1 LRDAAGQLRNVEG
14 TRITD
19 SLAAGSTRDS
29 VQLLLDT
36 LVAQD
41 FEVIGPT
48 ARDGAIVYDQIAR
61 ITDLPV
67 GWTDRQDAGRYRLER
82 RDDGALFGFNV
93 GPQAWKRFLHRPVET
108 LWTTRRDENVTTVED
123 AHGPAPKYRVYRRR
137 RRHR

>member
-1 LRDAAGQLRNVEG
+1 M
-14 TRITD
+14 TD
-19 SLAAGSTRDS
+19 SLAVGSTATIARDS

-82 RDDGALFGFNV
+82 RDDGALFG
-93 GPQAWKRFLHRPVET
+93 RFLHRPVET